1 MPYFAD
7 IWDVVKVVEGE
18 YEEFYIV
25 IFNVQDVYN
34 PPVLN
39 PRSGQLPPSTKLF
52 RLDKVVDIIPA
63 HYLTIMVENF
73 LKNYGH
79 IGHKQQSDLKG
90 PKPCSMND
98 LSNLKLAI
106 NIFQV
111 D

>member
-1 MPYFAD
+1 MPYIAD
-7 IWDVVKVVEGE
+7 IWNVVKCDEE
-18 YEEFYIV
+18 ECEEFYIV
-25 IFNVQDVYN
+25 IFNVQDAQN
-34 PPVLN
+34 PTILK
-39 PRSGQLPPSTKLF
+39 PRSGQLPLSTKLF

-63 HYLTIMVENF
+63 HILTIMVEIFF
-73 LKNYGH
+73 LKYGH
-79 IGHKQQSDLKG
+79 IGHKQQSGKG

>member
-1 MPYFAD
+1 MPYIAD
-7 IWDVVKVVEGE
+7 IWDVVKCDKEE

-25 IFNVQDVYN
+25 IFNVQDAQN
-34 PPVLN
+34 PTILK

-52 RLDKVVDIIPA
+52 RLDRVVDIIPA
-63 HYLTIMVENF
+63 HILTIMVENF
-73 LKNYGH
+73 LKKYGH
-79 IGHKQQSDLKG
+79 IGHKQQSGKG
-90 PKPCSMND
+90 PKPCSISD